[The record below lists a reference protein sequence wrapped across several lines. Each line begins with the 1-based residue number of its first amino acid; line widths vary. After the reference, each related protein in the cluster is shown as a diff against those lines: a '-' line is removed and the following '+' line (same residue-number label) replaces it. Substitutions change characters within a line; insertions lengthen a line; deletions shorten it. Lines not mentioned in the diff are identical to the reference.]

1 MPKQSLS
8 MDSLLVANRGEIAV
22 RVIRTAAELGLRTIA
37 VYSELDRD
45 ALHVELADE
54 AWNIGGPPAS
64 ESYLNA
70 RRIIDVARRS
80 GAAAIH
86 PGYGFLSENAGFARL
101 VEDAGITWVGPPA
114 RAIELMGDKIRSRQ
128 TAEQAGVAPVPGT
141 TDAVLSLKEAAP
153 IASRIGYP
161 IAVKASHGGGGKGL
175 RVAANRKELG
185 NAIEGA
191 RREAEAY
198 FGNPAVYLE
207 AYLDRARHIEA
218 QIIVD
223 RHGNARF
230 LGERDCSVQRRHQK
244 LIEEAPS
251 TLLTPEGRRGLG
263 EAALAIAEACDYTN
277 AGTVEFLVRPDGTFY
292 FLEMNT
298 RLQVEHTVTEMVT
311 GLDLVAEQLAIADGH
326 PLSFDE
332 APVVGHAIE
341 LRVNAEDPANR
352 FRPSPGTV
360 TEYQEPG
367 GPGVRVDSW
376 ITPGTTVSQYYDNL
390 LAKLVVWGRTREAA
404 IARAERALDEYRVAG
419 VATTL
424 PAHRAVL
431 SHPVF
436 VSGEAHTRFV
446 EEELMLD
453 PEPFDRGE
461 ARPTED
467 RGPGREMTV
476 EVGGRKFD
484 VTFWSPAAPD
494 PAGGDR
500 PMRRPPQRRAAGGPA
515 STEPGMV
522 LSPMQGT
529 IVKVSV
535 KAGDRVTADQ
545 QICVLEAMKM
555 ENEIKSPM
563 DGELVELKV
572 RPGDTVRT
580 NELIAIIR

>member
-1 MPKQSLS
+1 